1 MHLFHLVVSIV
12 SSLAFMVWCMHV
24 LFVPNNI
31 PLSGW
36 ANLFI
41 HSFTEGLLAYS
52 QIWGVMN
59 KAAIDI
65 SQIQKNSF
73 HLKLNI

>member
-1 MHLFHLVVSIV
+1 MRLFDLPVSIV

-24 LFVPNNI
+24 LFVSNNI

-41 HSFTEGLLAYS
+41 HSFTEGHLGYF
-52 QIWGVMN
+52 QILGVMN
-59 KAAIDI
+59 KAVVDI
-65 SQIQKNSF
+65 SQIQKNF
-73 HLKLNI
+73 FFV